1 MKIDLVDI
9 NSIRPANW
17 RATHILLPDLKLLTA
32 SMLEAGW
39 LSPVVARV
47 ADRTI
52 VDGFARWLVPQN
64 SKEFVKKY
72 GDKVP
77 VVWVD
82 IDEIDAMVLH
92 IRMNRARGILVAKFL
107 SPLVQEILASKK
119 YARTELAKM
128 LKMTGDE
135 LDLLTA
141 GTLIKQRNIKEHQYE
156 KAWVPV
162 EVPAG
167 SIQTNIVLERPPNP
181 DR

>member
-9 NSIRPANW
+9 HSIRPANW

-32 SMLEAGW
+32 SMIEAGW

-52 VDGFARWLVPQN
+52 IDGFARWLVPQN
-64 SKEFVKKY
+64 SKEFVKKH
-72 GDKVP
+72 GDWVP

-82 IDEIDAMVLH
+82 IDEIDAMILH
-92 IRMNRARGILVAKFL
+92 VRMNRARGNLVARFM
-107 SPLVQEILASKK
+107 SPLIQEILASRK
-119 YARTELAKM
+119 YSEDELKKM
-128 LKMTGDE
+128 LKMGEEELNLLLDGD
-135 LDLLTA
+135 
-141 GTLIKQRNIKEHQYE
+141 LIKQKKVKEHQYE

-162 EVPAG
+162 EVPANAV
-167 SIQTNIVLERPPNP
+167 QTSIVLERPPNP